1 MRAYQVHSADG
12 IEAIQQIEK
21 PVPTP
26 GDNEVLVRMKACSL
40 NYRDLLIPMGGYV
53 RNDVRPIIPLSDGAG
68 EVVSVGSAVSSVKP
82 GDRVIGNFFQQWS
95 SGKID
100 DNGLNSALGG
110 AIDGVL
116 ADYFLL
122 QESGTVKIPDYLSYA
137 EAATLPCA
145 ATTAWHALVSVGNLT
160 PEDTILLLGTGGVSI
175 FGLQLAK
182 AMGATTIITSSSEEK
197 LTQAKA
203 LGADH
208 AINYRTHPNWEGQ
221 VLQITQGKGVDNV
234 LEVGGAG
241 TFEKSVASTKV
252 NGTVSMIGIL
262 TGLESPTM
270 SLMTIFN
277 LLRIQG
283 IYVGSTDM
291 LRDLL
296 VVMAKHQIHPNIDKI
311 FPFSEAKQAY
321 QHLAAAKHFGKVVIE
336 NDSTA

>member
-12 IEAIQQIEK
+12 IEAIQQIEQ
-21 PVPTP
+21 PTP
-26 GDNEVLVRMKACSL
+26 TLADNEVLVRMKACSL

-68 EVVSVGSAVSSVKP
+68 EVVSVGKAVTSIRP
-82 GDRVIGNFFQQWS
+82 GDRVIGNFFQHWVA
-95 SGKID
+95 GDID
-100 DNGLNSALGG
+100 DQGLNSALGG

-116 ADYFLL
+116 ADYFVL
-122 QESGTVKIPDYLSYA
+122 QEAATVKIPDYLSYT

-145 ATTAWHALVSVGNLT
+145 ATTAWHALVSVGKLK
-160 PEDTILLLGTGGVSI
+160 PGDTILLLGTGGVSI

-197 LTQAKA
+197 LAHARA

-208 AINYRTHPNWEGQ
+208 CINYKTYPNWEEQ
-221 VLQITQGKGVDNV
+221 VLEITQGQGVDNV

-283 IYVGSTDM
+283 IYVGSSTM
-291 LRDLL
+291 LRELL
-296 VVMAKHQIHPNIDKI
+296 TLMTEHQIRPNIDRT
-311 FPFSEAKQAY
+311 FPFSDAKQAY
-321 QHLAAAKHFGKVVIE
+321 QYLATAKHFGKVVIE
-336 NDSTA
+336 NDSQ